1 MPGGCACSVS
11 WLLPEPHLDG
21 RRTARAPGACAPARG
36 VVGKGGGTLLRGLV
50 AAAVPRPDRHLRRL
64 CRDRH
69 EGRRP
74 PPSGTRR
81 RGAARYQGNRSFS
94 APQTRQRG
102 QGRGSNQKSALRPRL
117 EDLGEKRRR
126 RAVPG
131 LDCNNRKHLECDG
144 ALREAPAGVGW
155 GGESTERGP
164 GSTRGGFALAAPA
177 RWGAPSGSGTGS
189 RDTQGCCG
197 GRKARRVGAWR
208 PPSLGPAPPRPAPRR
223 TRSGRVEHGWNA
235 AEEARPACCS
245 GSSRRR
251 QRRGSGAGWR
261 PWPLGPSAEDR
272 RSPPSSSPISRA
284 VAAKAT
290 QEGATAVVRKT
301 DPSA

>member
-1 MPGGCACSVS
+1 MVCTQTGSISKPH
-11 WLLPEPHLDG
+11 PEG
-21 RRTARAPGACAPARG
+21 RRTARAHGACAPARG
-36 VVGKGGGTLLRGLV
+36 VVGGGGWGTPLRGLV
-50 AAAVPRPDRHLRRL
+50 AAAAVPRPDRRLRRL
-64 CRDRH
+64 GRDRH
-69 EGRRP
+69 EGGRP
-74 PPSGTRR
+74 HPSGTRR
-81 RGAARYQGNRSFS
+81 RGAARYQGNRSFL

-102 QGRGSNQKSALRPRL
+102 QGRGSTQKSALRPRL
-117 EDLGEKRRR
+117 EALGGKRRR

-131 LDCNNRKHLECDG
+131 PDCNNQKHLERDG

-197 GRKARRVGAWR
+197 GRKARAGGGLEATLSGAR
-208 PPSLGPAPPRPAPRR
+208 PAPPR
-223 TRSGRVEHGWNA
+223 TRSGRVEHGWSA
-235 AEEARPACCS
+235 TEEARAARCS

-261 PWPLGPSAEDR
+261 PWPPRPSAEDG
-272 RSPPSSSPISRA
+272 RSPPSSSPVSRA
-284 VAAKAT
+284 VASKAT